1 MRWKLRAWLFA
12 LVLVTALPCVSVFAW
27 LTGASARHDRQ
38 EAERDARAIAEQIA
52 SRTDQKI
59 EEARNLLEVLA
70 QRPKVRALR
79 PDQCD
84 ELLPDLRLLQ
94 PEYAGVLTADASGEL
109 VCSGAG
115 VKTRISYAERLW
127 FREAMSGKFSIS
139 GPKVGRVAKR
149 WIVPLAAPIRDAQGR
164 PIGAIV
170 LSLDLLLLGPSLEP
184 RGENGVRASIFDQ
197 EGTLIARS
205 LDAANWV
212 GKNFADRTYV
222 ARAIAHPSDAFEDT
236 DLAGELRIYASAPA
250 AGGRWRVLVSFS
262 EHLVLAAVR
271 TSRAQAA
278 ILGLAILAAAVGFG
292 YWLNLRLV
300 RPIRGL
306 SEAALASRDQGAIR
320 LAEVAGP
327 EELRGAI
334 THFNELVTARAEGE
348 NAVLQS
354 GRRVA
359 QLNRFLRTSWSV
371 SQAISR
377 APDADAIFSEACR
390 ILVDSGGMCA
400 AWAAVVGPDGVEL
413 RPAACVGLDGDELAA
428 ALRGAV
434 SAGSARLFRDAVRTG
449 ARQVIEDLRAD
460 PFLGGESS
468 ALHLEAAGSA
478 AAIPLLSGGKVSGA
492 LVVYAREA
500 YAFDDGVLAL
510 LDELLREIG
519 RGLGLLDEV
528 ANRRSAEAALRN
540 SESRLL
546 AADRL
551 ASLGRLSAGVA
562 HEINNPLAYVVAN
575 TSFALEAVKRL
586 AAAGTDDARGGAVLG
601 EITEALQEAC
611 QGGDRVRLIVRDLKI
626 FSRSEPA
633 TPLPVDLARVLDS
646 TAQMAGN
653 EIRHRARLVK
663 AIDPGLPAVT
673 GSESR
678 LGQVFL
684 NLLMNAAQAIEP
696 GAADRNEIRISARLV
711 DARVVVEVSDTGA
724 GIDPETQERI
734 FEPFFTT
741 KPPGVGTGLGLSICH
756 GIVSEMGGELSV
768 ESTPGKGSVF
778 RVSLPVGVAAQE
790 AAADSTGAVAP
801 GSVPRGRVLIVDD
814 EPAVGRAVARLL
826 RDEHD
831 VVSLP
836 SARSAL
842 DWLRN
847 GGSCDLLLCDIM
859 MPEMT
864 GIELHAVLQDI
875 DPRLARH
882 MIFITGGVFT
892 AAAQKFLDAV
902 PNRRAEKP
910 FDEQRLRALVRE
922 AAAAQAG
929 CAPEPGA
936 QHARALPA

>member
-139 GPKVGRVAKR
+139 GPKIGRVAKR

-400 AWAAVVGPDGVEL
+400 AWAAVVCPDGVEL

-684 NLLMNAAQAIEP
+684 NLLMNAAQAIE
-696 GAADRNEIRISARLV
+696 GAADRNEIRVTTRAVGDRVLVDVRDTGPGISAEVRGRLF
-711 DARVVVEVSDTGA
+711 D
-724 GIDPETQERI
+724 
-734 FEPFFTT
+734 PFFTT
-741 KPPGVGTGLGLSICH
+741 KPVGVGTGLGLFICQN
-756 GIVSEMGGELSV
+756 IVRSLGGEISV
-768 ESTPGKGSVF
+768 ESEPGMGAVF
-778 RVSLPVGVAAQE
+778 RVSLPRSLEERVPSPARPP
-790 AAADSTGAVAP
+790 AVASAQ
-801 GSVPRGRVLIVDD
+801 GARVLVVDD
-814 EPAVGRAVARLL
+814 ETLIGAALRRGLTGHEVISESSAVAALARL
-826 RDEHD
+826 RRGE
-831 VVSLP
+831 
-836 SARSAL
+836 RF
-842 DWLRN
+842 
-847 GGSCDLLLCDIM
+847 DLILCDVM

-864 GIELHAVLQDI
+864 GARFHELLLAEFPPLAAQVVFMTGGAFTPQARDFFDRVPNQRMEKPLDLHNIRALIQQRLQD
-875 DPRLARH
+875 R
-882 MIFITGGVFT
+882 
-892 AAAQKFLDAV
+892 
-902 PNRRAEKP
+902 
-910 FDEQRLRALVRE
+910 
-922 AAAAQAG
+922 
-929 CAPEPGA
+929 
-936 QHARALPA
+936 